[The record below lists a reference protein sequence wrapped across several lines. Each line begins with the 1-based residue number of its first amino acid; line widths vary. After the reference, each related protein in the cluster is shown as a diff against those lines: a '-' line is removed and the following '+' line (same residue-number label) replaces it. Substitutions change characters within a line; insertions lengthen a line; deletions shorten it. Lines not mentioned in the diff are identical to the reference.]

1 MTLLYEKIAL
11 SMLAKHHSPY
21 CQSSEQVQTLLAG
34 KDWIQTAQDQVAKQY
49 KIRVCWSIN
58 RRHLNSLLLPVY
70 DWALDLS
77 LQYYYF
83 HRKLIIHL
91 HYNIVSFNLI
101 FPYNS
106 LLHLVNLV
114 WRTSIMSFP
123 LPFFK
128 LLKSNNY
135 S

>member
-1 MTLLYEKIAL
+1 
-11 SMLAKHHSPY
+11 MLAKHHSPY

-58 RRHLNSLLLPVY
+58 IKHLNSLLLPVY

-83 HRKLIIHL
+83 YRKEIIHI

-101 FPYNS
+101 FPFSIILFFTWLIWYGE
-106 LLHLVNLV
+106 LL
-114 WRTSIMSFP
+114 S
-123 LPFFK
+123 
-128 LLKSNNY
+128 
-135 S
+135 